1 MAHDTHFL
9 SRLERVSLPHVELA
23 MSLYNDT
30 PLLQFILGKVN
41 LPESADRVAISLDDP
56 EKGPF
61 LVVMRNGHFV
71 TCLGE
76 GMLVRELP
84 VITRSQLDTL
94 AEHVTDLRA
103 RLTVAQSLI
112 GKAGNVN
119 KLLRRIFTAGA
130 ELSREEFIGISAWQ
144 PLMRMQFLGYALDSA
159 SFLSQMRVRLR
170 KVKARPKPH
179 EVPLLRDYWNN
190 VWAIGHLLLLFAMNA
205 RETLEENAELARHLR
220 SMQISWPAVR
230 QGLVPV
236 SIRGAWAAGKL
247 GKMVLGGY
255 KDCLEPPSS
264 PLSVTNAVYGLTA
277 LAVRHRGLRGEIRK
291 VFHAEHTFPNGPDG
305 NMSAAILKLA
315 ATSFEVSF
323 DHREEMREFHRRAG
337 GGLFIRQWNR
347 FNPESP
353 PRYTSPDEVPENL
366 ALAAV
371 ANAMGIDLITSD
383 SILHVLVTLPW
394 TASAQPEDLYYPTE
408 TVKEVGLPFIPEL
421 VVKLLDAHRAYEGK
435 SRPARAETVLGRNE
449 LCSCGSGKKYK
460 RCCALR
466 SASEAQD
473 SDKLP
478 AEPVLRQEL

>member
-76 GMLVRELP
+76 GMSVRELP

-130 ELSREEFIGISAWQ
+130 ELSREE
-144 PLMRMQFLGYALDSA
+144 
-159 SFLSQMRVRLR
+159 
-170 KVKARPKPH
+170 PH

-205 RETLEENAELARHLR
+205 RETLEENDELARHLR

-353 PRYTSPDEVPENL
+353 PRYT
-366 ALAAV
+366 
-371 ANAMGIDLITSD
+371 
-383 SILHVLVTLPW
+383 
-394 TASAQPEDLYYPTE
+394 
-408 TVKEVGLPFIPEL
+408 KEVGLPFIPEL